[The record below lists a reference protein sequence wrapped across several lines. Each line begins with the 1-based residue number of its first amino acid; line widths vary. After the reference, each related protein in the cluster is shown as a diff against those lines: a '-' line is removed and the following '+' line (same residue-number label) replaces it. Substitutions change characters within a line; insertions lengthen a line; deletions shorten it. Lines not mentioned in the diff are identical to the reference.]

1 MSRNICQA
9 FLRDSIANELD
20 VRFKPA
26 ALGRDVLDDRDPGR
40 LRELAA
46 QRIERAVQAEVFQR
60 IGTQPRAM
68 PRTSSRLART
78 VSCASSVRREST
90 PAHDRPHV

>member
-60 IGTQPRAM
+60 IGAQPPGDAANLIEAGPHRLLRIFKFAANRLR
-68 PRTSSRLART
+68 RTI
-78 VSCASSVRREST
+78 
-90 PAHDRPHV
+90 DHV